1 MFLGVRFQF
10 PNYKEEKGTMI
21 KRLSYSFAVGT
32 LIFGVGMVSTPLF
45 IHSAMAT
52 HEEERS
58 GSTTRTDRGTDRG
71 ITGDETIGEGRE
83 TGQDVGVPGI
93 PGPGMKDPGRTT
105 PERPGATG
113 DTTGTER
120 GTSGDTG
127 SGASGTDRGTTG
139 GKSGGSSGG
148 TGGGSPGGTS
158 GGGTGGGAGGG
169 R

>member
-1 MFLGVRFQF
+1 MINNERS
-10 PNYKEEKGTMI
+10 KEEKGTMI

-32 LIFGVGMVSTPLF
+32 LIFGVGMVSTLLPT
-45 IHSAMAT
+45 HSAMAT

-71 ITGDETIGEGRE
+71 ITGDETIGGGRE

-93 PGPGMKDPGRTT
+93 PGPGMKDPGRTA

-113 DTTGTER
+113 DTTGTGR

-127 SGASGTDRGTTG
+127 SGASGTTG
-139 GKSGGSSGG
+139 GKSGGSGGG
-148 TGGGSPGGTS
+148 TGGGAPGGTS
-158 GGGTGGGAGGG
+158 GGGTGGG